1 MTKKERTFYRQAAQ
15 KAMKENGMKVFQKD
29 IILLETGCS
38 YETVL
43 DIKIQIVDYVM
54 FEDNRTG
61 KQFQCW
67 YGAKY
72 YNADLDTLW
81 FVQEYAP

>member
-1 MTKKERTFYRQAAQ
+1 MTKKEKTIYRQAAQ
-15 KAMKENGMKVFQKD
+15 KAMKENGLKVFQKD

-38 YETVL
+38 YETVFGV
-43 DIKIQIVDYVM
+43 KVQIVNYVM
-54 FEDNRTG
+54 FEDRKTG

-67 YGAKY
+67 YGEKY

-81 FVQEYAP
+81 FVQEYTP